1 MAVKPWIIRIIAALP
16 GVILLNNAVAFILTP
31 QTVVE
36 SLGMSYLDGLGRSTQ
51 IGDMGSFFACSSL
64 FIIYGAFR
72 DKPQWLMA
80 GAYLLIAAAAYR
92 LMATLLHGA
101 DFAQTFIGVE
111 IVIFTWLVVASRFFP
126 QANES

>member
-1 MAVKPWIIRIIAALP
+1 MAVKSWMIRIVAALP
-16 GVILLNNAVAFILTP
+16 GVILLNNAVGFILTP

-36 SLGMSYLDGLGRSTQ
+36 SLGMSYLEGLGRSTQ

-92 LMATLLHGA
+92 LMATVLHGA
-101 DFAQTFIGVE
+101 DFAQVFIGVE
-111 IVIFTWLVVASRFFP
+111 VVIFVWLIIASRLLP
-126 QANES
+126 SGTEV